1 MSLNSYLSCS
11 YFPSARIRSM
21 YVELPWWFLVFFLVY
36 FILFRYFNLF
46 LKWTYILFH
55 LLFFFN
61 PAPPSYPSL
70 NLSSVL
76 PLNTITFS
84 LIIDEC
90 VYVCVCACIQLY
102 INTMCLIFF
111 FLVMYMVSKLVTLY
125 WTARRWHIPKRS

>member
-21 YVELPWWFLVFFLVY
+21 YVELPWWFLVY

-55 LLFFFN
+55 LLFFKKSS
-61 PAPPSYPSL
+61 PSQPPFTE
-70 NLSSVL
+70 
-76 PLNTITFS
+76 PLQCSPIKYDNFF
-84 LIIDEC
+84 
-90 VYVCVCACIQLY
+90 VNYWWVCVCVCLCLY
-102 INTMCLIFF
+102 TTVYKYNVFNLFF
-111 FLVMYMVSKLVTLY
+111 GGVMYIVSKLVTLY